1 MKAKKST
8 TKPKKSV
15 TKKIV
20 KPKKSVMKPKKSAV
34 KPKKSGAK
42 PKKSVAKNPVAKKS
56 VVKAARGCTLQTV
69 KKYQDRP
76 SPPYPANE
84 CHDERMTGNDGLLYV
99 SKGDKNGIYKWV
111 KVRDE

>member
-1 MKAKKST
+1 MKAKKSN

-15 TKKIV
+15 TKKI
-20 KPKKSVMKPKKSAV
+20 
-34 KPKKSGAK
+34 AK
-42 PKKSVAKNPVAKKS
+42 PKKSVAKPKKS
-56 VVKAARGCTLQTV
+56 VVKPKKSVAKPKKSVAKKTVVKEARGCTLQTV